1 MATTLRLSGAAIKV
15 VEVMIGTSQQVGL
28 RRATALQQISE
39 RSVFLYLP
47 PSVHEMSMTTGQYGQ
62 WKTDFCRKAQKIF
75 VTKIITMLLF

>member
-28 RRATALQQISE
+28 HRATALQQISE